1 MTDHFFRLSIY
12 ENLRFFSSCNE
23 SFKEERISEVLG
35 FLDLLNKKDALYMT
49 LSSGE
54 KKKVSFARAILR
66 GAKILLFDEVTSNLD
81 IVAKKEIM
89 DFIKKLLD
97 EKKVEAVIFSTH
109 SLEEVLKLASK
120 IIMLGNN
127 VPMREI
133 EVKNELSIKEIRELF

>member
-1 MTDHFFRLSIY
+1 MWT
-12 ENLRFFSSCNE
+12 RFW
-23 SFKEERISEVLG
+23 R
-35 FLDLLNKKDALYMT
+35 
-49 LSSGE
+49 E

-109 SLEEVLKLASK
+109 SLDEVLKLASK

>member
-1 MTDHFFRLSIY
+1 
-12 ENLRFFSSCNE
+12 
-23 SFKEERISEVLG
+23 
-35 FLDLLNKKDALYMT
+35 MT

-97 EKKVEAVIFSTH
+97 EKK
-109 SLEEVLKLASK
+109 LKQ
-120 IIMLGNN
+120 
-127 VPMREI
+127 
-133 EVKNELSIKEIRELF
+133 LFFQHIH